1 MRGETAIRGC
11 AQAQAVAAAGD
22 SCRSGSEAPA
32 RYVVLLIAKKFVGFG
47 KKIGAHNGWLQCKN
61 VGGGVLMKYPI
72 FRFSKISCG
81 LFLWY

>member
-47 KKIGAHNGWLQCKN
+47 KK
-61 VGGGVLMKYPI
+61 
-72 FRFSKISCG
+72 
-81 LFLWY
+81 